1 MKKLLWCALLL
12 VGMLFV
18 GCSSSEDEGGA
29 AYEQLIG
36 TWDCYLETY
45 TYDDGEVEEYR
56 YERGEVYVVFTPT
69 EFVVYDDEDLMN
81 GRYTEYA
88 VRGNKLYVAGVEWC
102 AIERLTAR
110 DLVLLFDFDFD
121 SEWGGSAVQRSYFRK
136 R

>member
-18 GCSSSEDEGGA
+18 GCSSSDDEGGA
-29 AYEQLIG
+29 VYEQLIG

-69 EFVVYDDEDLMN
+69 EFAVYDDEDLMN

-102 AIERLTAR
+102 DIERLTAR
-110 DLVLLFDFDFD
+110 DLVLLFDFDFE